1 MANARKIETNET
13 KKKIPLGARLMGAYD
28 GTFKVVG
35 KGVGHVSA
43 LPVVGYVTSI
53 PMRALRGIVI
63 GHDETLVRAL
73 TKKTLKNPE
82 KVAAYARRIFS
93 ADQMQM
99 LNDAA
104 NQEEG
109 TTREEK

>member
-1 MANARKIETNET
+1 MANAGKIETNE
-13 KKKIPLGARLMGAYD
+13 KKKPLGARIMGAYD

-35 KGVGHVSA
+35 KGVGHISA

-73 TKKTLKNPE
+73 AKKTLKNPS
-82 KVAAYARRIFS
+82 KVAAYARRVFDAEQI
-93 ADQMQM
+93 AM
-99 LNDAA
+99 LEDAA
-104 NQEEG
+104 NEQEG
-109 TTREEK
+109 TPTSEQ